1 MAVTAFWPVKG
12 DLKPVIDYAENP
24 DKTTPHKYMDDELAS
39 VLQYAENKE
48 KTDRKMF
55 VTGINCEG
63 ETAYEEMMAVKR
75 RYGKLSGNVAYH
87 GYQSFKPGEV
97 TPEECHAI
105 GVATAR
111 QMFGADYQVVVTTH
125 LNTTSV
131 HNHIVCNSVSFR
143 TGRKFENHISD
154 HFRLREISDEICRE
168 HRLSVLENA
177 PFYDS
182 QRKTY
187 WLHKAGRKTHRDI
200 LWEDVEYCLGLSAS
214 RKEFITRLTAMGYQ
228 FDPVRFSVKA
238 PSWER
243 AIRLDRL
250 GYPEE
255 EIEERLFRNPYEDG
269 FYAEHTSTPPY
280 RPRNFP
286 LIQLER
292 QLKFT
297 VEHTN
302 SFGLAMLDL
311 MFLIFLQLLHLTE
324 IEDAER
330 KGIRPLSP
338 ELRMELQRLDEYS
351 KMNELLARYD
361 IHTGEELLHFEG
373 QTQQVLTE
381 LEQERQSYRNQLR
394 RCKNPERADELKA
407 KAREVSRKMKPLR
420 EQLKTARKIEERTQ
434 EIQKLL
440 AQEKQM
446 EIEAQ
451 QRNRQKNRNRSYNYE
466 R

>member
-12 DLKPVIDYAENP
+12 SLKSVINYAENP
-24 DKTTPHKYMDDELAS
+24 DKTTPAKYLDKDLAD
-39 VLQYAENKE
+39 VLQYAENEK
-48 KTDRKMF
+48 KTDQKMF

-75 RYGKLSGNVAYH
+75 RYGKLGGNVAYH

-105 GVATAR
+105 GIATAR
-111 QMFGADYQVVVTTH
+111 RMFGSEYQVVVTTH
-125 LNTTSV
+125 LNTTSM
-131 HNHIVCNSVSFR
+131 HNHLVVNSVSFR
-143 TGRKFENHISD
+143 TGRKFENHIRD
-154 HFRLREISDEICRE
+154 HFRLREISDAICRE

-187 WLHKAGRKTHRDI
+187 WIHKAGRKTHRDI
-200 LWEDVEYCLGLSAS
+200 LREDVERCLSLSAS
-214 RKEFITRLTAMGYQ
+214 KKEFVTRLTAMGYQ

-250 GYPEE
+250 GYSEE
-255 EIEERLFRNPYEDG
+255 EIEDRLYRNPYEEG
-269 FYAEHTSTPPY
+269 FYEEHISTPPY
-280 RPRNFP
+280 RPKNYP
-286 LIQLER
+286 LLQLER
-292 QLKFT
+292 QLEFT

-311 MFLIFLQLLHLTE
+311 MFLILLQLLHLTE
-324 IEDAER
+324 IEDTER
-330 KGIRPLSP
+330 KGVRPLSP
-338 ELRMELQRLDEYS
+338 ELRMELQKLDEYS
-351 KMNELLARYD
+351 KMSELLARYE
-361 IHTGEELLHFEG
+361 IHTGEELLHFEEIVTG
-373 QTQQVLTE
+373 RLSE
-381 LEQERQSYRNQLR
+381 LERERQGYRNQLR
-394 RCKNPERADELKA
+394 RCKNPVRADELKA
-407 KAREVSRKMKPLR
+407 KAREVSGKMKPLR
-420 EQLKTARKIEERTQ
+420 ALLKTTRKIEERTP